1 MKDIDRRNV
10 LTGILCGAAVG
21 TLGLALVPQTA
32 KSLPLADI
40 KAGDV
45 KPQDLVEEARATVHV
60 HPRSRHRH
68 HRHWRCWWHR
78 GRRVCG
84 WRW

>member
-1 MKDIDRRNV
+1 MKEIDRRSV
-10 LTGILCGAAVG
+10 LTGIICGAAVA
-21 TLGLALVPQTA
+21 TVGLAIMPNAA

-45 KPQDLVEEARATVHV
+45 KPQDLVEEARVTVHV
-60 HPRSRHRH
+60 HSRSRHR
-68 HRHWRCWWHR
+68 RWRCWCHR